1 MSLFK
6 KENKIWSPLLPKFI
20 SNSRNQ
26 LESKKR
32 YLEANHGTDAVVVVD
47 VVVVEVAIVIDV
59 PSVVGVGRI
68 RRTRSFH
75 RPFLLKNIKFNQPF
89 L

>member
-1 MSLFK
+1 MHFLEHK
-6 KENKIWSPLLPKFI
+6 DNI
-20 SNSRNQ
+20 SI
-26 LESKKR
+26 LI
-32 YLEANHGTDAVVVVD
+32 LEANRGADAVVVVD
-47 VVVVEVAIVIDV
+47 VVVEIAIVIDV
-59 PSVVGVGRI
+59 PSVVKVGRI

>member
-1 MSLFK
+1 M
-6 KENKIWSPLLPKFI
+6 LPKFI

-26 LESKKR
+26 LESKR
-32 YLEANHGTDAVVVVD
+32 HYLEANRGTDAVVVVVD
-47 VVVVEVAIVIDV
+47 VVVVVEIAIVIDV
-59 PSVVGVGRI
+59 PSVVRVGRI